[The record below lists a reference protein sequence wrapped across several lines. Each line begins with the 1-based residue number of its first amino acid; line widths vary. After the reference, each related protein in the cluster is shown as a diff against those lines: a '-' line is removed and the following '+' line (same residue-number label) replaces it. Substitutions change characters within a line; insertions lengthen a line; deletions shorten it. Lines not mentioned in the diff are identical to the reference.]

1 MRRHRSFKYRGR
13 TVLVDEAII
22 EKWATV
28 PHAEELAILRSVRLV
43 YTAWLNELK
52 AAKFKPTFEGIR
64 ITLTKV
70 IQPGDKLPDIA
81 RKLDTPVNDD
91 VLELL
96 KFSRYRNWN
105 KPPLRTLFCRAVISA
120 AMDGDATFFKRLG
133 RILERKPV
141 PFRAPANATPL
152 EEALVSD
159 WITDE
164 GFCLCWC
171 SDQAIAYLLT
181 ETKYSCD
188 FQAVRKARQRLRLR
202 KPSLKLAT
210 SVRRDGD
217 RLLLS

>member
-1 MRRHRSFKYRGR
+1 MRRQRSFIYRGR
-13 TVLVDEAII
+13 EVVMDAENV
-22 EKWATV
+22 ERWAKINNRDKL
-28 PHAEELAILRSVRLV
+28 EIRRSVRLV

-52 AAKFKPTFEGIR
+52 AAEFKPTFEGIR
-64 ITLTKV
+64 ITLTKD

-96 KFSRYRNWN
+96 KFSRYRHWN
-105 KPPLRTLFCRAVISA
+105 KSPLRDLFCRAVISA

-141 PFRAPANATPL
+141 PFRAPAGATPL

-164 GFCLCWC
+164 GFCLCCC
-171 SDQAIAYLLT
+171 SDQAIADLLT

-202 KPSLKLAT
+202 KPSLKLVT